1 MFFRYA
7 DQTFFVNKMSKIKI
21 TPWMVLFHYE
31 KKPYQ
36 IKIDYLDKQILE
48 EIRKNVENN

>member
-1 MFFRYA
+1 MFFRYENE
-7 DQTFFVNKMSKIKI
+7 TFFVSKMSKIKI

-36 IKIDYLDKQILE
+36 IKIDYLDKQILQ
-48 EIRKNVENN
+48 EIIKHAGNK